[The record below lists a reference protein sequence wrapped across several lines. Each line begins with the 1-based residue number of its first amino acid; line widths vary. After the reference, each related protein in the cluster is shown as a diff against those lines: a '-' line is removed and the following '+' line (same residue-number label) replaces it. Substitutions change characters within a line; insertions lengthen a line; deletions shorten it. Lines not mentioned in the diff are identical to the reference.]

1 MPMIELEDKDGN
13 IRWITVLPF
22 NNLALARSYIKNSSG
37 GLRIVKKGED
47 PIYWVCNPEDA
58 AWAKKCGCKEVK

>member
-22 NNLALARSYIKNSSG
+22 NDLSSSG

>member
-22 NNLALARSYIKNSSG
+22 NDLALARSYSKSSSG
-37 GLRIVKKGED
+37 GLRIVKK
-47 PIYWVCNPEDA
+47 
-58 AWAKKCGCKEVK
+58 VKTLFIGFATLKMLHGQKSAGVRR